1 MWLPEMLTA
10 DDGWRSESATPGK
23 LRFHRA
29 AHFGEQDGNVLD
41 FETSAYTPA
50 ERTSF
55 SVAESLCPLNI
66 ITGTDIARFRTCA
79 ASKPFITGIERFSRI
94 KSGCNS

>member
-50 ERTSF
+50 ERASF
-55 SVAESLCPLNI
+55 SVAESLCPLNR
-66 ITGTDIARFRTCA
+66 ITGTRHHAFQNVR
-79 ASKPFITGIERFSRI
+79 RI
-94 KSGCNS
+94 QAVHHWHRKV